1 MSGCVATAA
10 VEWQLPT
17 NSVAIRTSSQREI
30 EDAFFDTRTL
40 HQESAYCQLGHPCE
54 SNLHVPNNRFEVVA
68 SDKNDLIS
76 TTMLC

>member
-30 EDAFFDTRTL
+30 EDALFDTRSL
-40 HQESAYCQLGHPCE
+40 LVLVHPCE

-68 SDKNDLIS
+68 CDKNDLIT